1 MSLHLYLAF
10 VAAVTILMLIPGPN
24 VALIVANSL
33 AHGAR
38 YGLVTVAGTSA
49 AMVVQLGLTALGM
62 TTLLGALARGFEIL
76 RWIGVA
82 YLAFLGLRAWRAPAL
97 DLTRARPEPRAA
109 RAILLR
115 GFLVSLTNPKTLLFY
130 AAFLPQFLEASGN
143 VGRQL
148 AILSVTF
155 VALALLLDGGW
166 ALLAARLRGVLGV
179 NGRLR
184 NRLTGSL
191 LMGAGLGLALAR
203 KS

>member
-1 MSLHLYLAF
+1 MPLHLYAAF

-49 AMVVQLGLTALGM
+49 AMVAQLALTALGM
-62 TTLLGALARGFEIL
+62 TTLLGEVAQGFAVL
-76 RWIGVA
+76 RWLGVV
-82 YLAFLGLRAWRAPAL
+82 YLVFLGLRAWRAAPL

-109 RAILLR
+109 RAIFWR

-130 AAFLPQFLEASGN
+130 AAFLPQFVEPSAG

-148 AILSVTF
+148 AILSLTF
-155 VALALLLDGGW
+155 VALALVLDGGW
-166 ALLAARLRGVLGV
+166 ALLAARLRGALGV
-179 NGRLR
+179 DGRLR
-184 NRLTGSL
+184 NRLTGAAL
-191 LMGAGLGLALAR
+191 IGAGLGLALAR
-203 KS
+203 KP